1 MEAFARADGRYI
13 SGQEL
18 ADFTGCS
25 RTAIWKHI
33 EDLRKEGYTVE
44 AVRNKGYRITAAP
57 EKVTPDEIFLTLNT
71 AGLGRNIHYEESVP
85 STQPIARRLAGEGAP
100 EGTLVTAEEQTAG
113 KGRLSRSWHSPKYS
127 GIWMSLILRP
137 EIPFQNAPQLT
148 LVAAAA
154 IARAVEKETGI
165 KPEIKWPNDLLIN
178 RKKITGILTELQ
190 AESDRI
196 HSVIIGVGMNV
207 NQDPEDFP
215 AELKEIATS
224 LSAESGKKFNRARI
238 ISGIL
243 FEFEALYEQFLKEGF
258 LPVKQIWESYAV
270 SLGKEIKATLV
281 NGVICG
287 RAAGITDEGV
297 LLLED
302 HDGKIHSIY
311 SADIELPKAES

>member
-1 MEAFARADGRYI
+1 MEAFAKADGGYI

-18 ADFTGCS
+18 ADFSGCT

-33 EDLRKEGYTVE
+33 EDLRQEGYTVQ

-57 EKVTPDEIFLTLNT
+57 EKVSPDEIFLTLKT
-71 AGLGRNIHYEESVP
+71 ERLGRNVRYEETVA
-85 STQPIARRLAGEGAP
+85 STQPIARRLAGEGAA
-100 EGTLVTAEEQTAG
+100 EGTIVTCEEQTAG
-113 KGRLSRSWHSPKYS
+113 KGRLSRNWHSPKSS

-137 EIPFQNAPQLT
+137 EIPFQDAPQLT

-154 IARAVEKETGI
+154 IARAVEKETAI

-178 RKKITGILTELQ
+178 RRKITGILTELQ

-196 HSVIIGVGMNV
+196 HSVIIGIGMNI
-207 NQDPEDFP
+207 NQDSADFP

-224 LSAESGKKFNRARI
+224 LYAETGQKFNRARL
-238 ISGIL
+238 ISSIL
-243 FEFEALYEQFLKEGF
+243 FEFETLYGQFLKEGF
-258 LPVKQIWESYAV
+258 LPVKRIWESYAV

-281 NGVICG
+281 NGVIRG
-287 RAAGITDEGV
+287 TAAGITDEGV

-302 HDGKIHSIY
+302 HDGKVHSIY
-311 SADIELPKAES
+311 SADIELPEG